1 MFITGVCVCVLPYY
15 RNITV
20 YCSFIWRCNILQ
32 SVIHYTLIQSVMYYS
47 VTLQYDSTNA
57 MCITS
62 IVPKYWIS
70 VDEKFLNFQ
79 NIKTCTNLTSLV
91 FLPTLKWSYNFNAQI
106 RTKSPWISLYTQLF
120 RNQHTKNNLKQLFLF
135 TPSKVASYPP
145 PPPGLNERCPRLL
158 VLFNFKI

>member
-32 SVIHYTLIQSVMYYS
+32 SVMYYS
-47 VTLQYDSTNA
+47 VTLQYDSTIA

-62 IVPKYWIS
+62 IVRKYWIS

-79 NIKTCTNLTSLV
+79 NIITRTNLTSLV
-91 FLPTLKWSYNFNAQI
+91 FLPTLKWPYNFNAQI
-106 RTKSPWISLYTQLF
+106 RTRNPWISLYTQLF

-158 VLFNFKI
+158 VVFNFKI

>member
-32 SVIHYTLIQSVMYYS
+32 SAI
-47 VTLQYDSTNA
+47 
-57 MCITS
+57 CITS

-79 NIKTCTNLTSLV
+79 NIITRTNLTSLV
-91 FLPTLKWSYNFNAQI
+91 FLPTLKWPYNFNAQI
-106 RTKSPWISLYTQLF
+106 RTRNPWISLYTQLF

-135 TPSKVASYPP
+135 TSSKVASYPP
-145 PPPGLNERCPRLL
+145 APPGLKERCPRLL
-158 VLFNFKI
+158 VLFIFKI